1 MRVDRR
7 PGGGTDVANVH
18 EVITNPNVIKG
29 AIALIGLVIILV
41 AAHVIRRAITYQV
54 QDATAR
60 YKARKLVTL
69 LSYLAATILLSV
81 VFWQRL
87 GGLTVFLG
95 VAGAGVAFALR
106 EVIVSVAG
114 WLAISLGGYYRVGNR
129 VQLGQVRG
137 DVIDISL
144 LRTVLMEIGEWVN
157 SDLYTGRVVRV
168 ANSFVFT
175 SPVFNYSGDFPF
187 LWDEIRVGVKYGCDW
202 QQAREILGQVAQEVV
217 GSFAA
222 RAQDEWRGMQLR
234 FNIEPITID
243 PVVTLLFADA
253 WLEFTVR
260 YIVDYRRRRLTKD
273 QLFTR
278 ILEEF
283 DQTEGRVEIAFPTLR
298 VLGPTELDVRLKRA
312 EEQEGGAEDRRAA

>member
-1 MRVDRR
+1 
-7 PGGGTDVANVH
+7 VANVH
-18 EVITNPNVIKG
+18 AVVTNQDVIKG
-29 AIALIGLVIILV
+29 IIALTGLVLIFL
-41 AAHVIRRAITYQV
+41 ATHLLRRAITHQA
-54 QDATAR
+54 QDPAAR

-69 LSYLAATILLSV
+69 LSYLAAVVLLSA
-81 VFWQRL
+81 VFWERL

-129 VQLGQVRG
+129 VQLGEVRG

-187 LWDEIRVGVKYGCDW
+187 LWDEIRVAVRYDCDW
-202 QQAREILGQVAQEVV
+202 QQAREILSQVAQEVV
-217 GSFAA
+217 GAFTA
-222 RAQDEWRGMQLR
+222 RAQDEWRRMQLR
-234 FNIEPITID
+234 FSIEPITID
-243 PVVTLLFADA
+243 PVVTVLFADN

-260 YIVDYRRRRLTKD
+260 YVVDYRRRRLTKD
-273 QLFTR
+273 HLFTR

-283 DQTEGRVEIAFPTLR
+283 AQTEGRVEIAFPTLR
-298 VLGPTELDVRLKRA
+298 LAGPTELDVRLARRQ
-312 EEQEGGAEDRRAA
+312 EEGGTGDRRAA